1 MAIFNMSDSSINE
14 YLEES
19 SKGRT
24 LYKKSDKAF
33 PNGIFGGVNPHA
45 LQNHMV
51 KQQAK
56 NTGEAL
62 SKLPTPLLKAAYKS
76 EHKALKSGKL
86 EKKIDKEN
94 EKAAR
99 KAGATNIDRDASRE
113 LSKTIHNKD
122 VLGRMGKELHKR
134 GVDVNALS
142 GKKKQLE
149 EAAKYILSVLDEMDY
164 KEINNKVKN
173 MTEEEREKFVKKY
186 MHPDLPKK
194 LQKAWNNPIKLDSLS
209 DDEDK

>member
-24 LYKKSDKAF
+24 LYKKSDKVF
-33 PNGIFGGVNPHA
+33 PNGPFGGANPNA
-45 LQNHMV
+45 LQNYMV
-51 KQQAK
+51 KKQAK
-56 NTGEAL
+56 DTGEAL

-86 EKKIDKEN
+86 EKKIDK
-94 EKAAR
+94 
-99 KAGATNIDRDASRE
+99 ATDRIIKKDSTAPSIVDREGSRE

-134 GVDVNALS
+134 GVDVNTLS
-142 GKKKQLE
+142 GKKQKLR
-149 EAAKYILSVLDEMDY
+149 EAAEYILSVLDEMDD
-164 KEINNKVKN
+164 I
-173 MTEEEREKFVKKY
+173 EE
-186 MHPDLPKK
+186 D
-194 LQKAWNNPIKLDSLS
+194 
-209 DDEDK
+209 